1 MEKSETKQ
9 NYRLGKAEIYILGR
23 AVENMS
29 NKRKLNNEQ
38 MCDCEAL
45 ITFPTS
51 RKIKVNVSNYCNMSH
66 IVNLL
71 IFESLID
78 FAAKSKC

>member
-1 MEKSETKQ
+1 
-9 NYRLGKAEIYILGR
+9 
-23 AVENMS
+23 
-29 NKRKLNNEQ
+29 

-45 ITFPTS
+45 ITFPKP
-51 RKIKVNVSNYCNMSH
+51 RKIKVNVSNYSNMSH

-71 IFESLID
+71 IFEPLVD